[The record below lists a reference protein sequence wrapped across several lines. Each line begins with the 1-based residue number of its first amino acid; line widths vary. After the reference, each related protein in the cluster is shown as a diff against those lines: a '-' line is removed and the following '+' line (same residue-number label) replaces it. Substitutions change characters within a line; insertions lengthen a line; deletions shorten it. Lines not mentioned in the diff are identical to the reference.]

1 MKHNNN
7 YFLSLSAHLS
17 KVLLAKPN
25 KLEISLLNINKSSLQ
40 GAICATFSL
49 SDRFA
54 HVKRIDGLHYENM
67 PMQYKEAVPTSMYVL
82 NQK

>member
-1 MKHNNN
+1 M
-7 YFLSLSAHLS
+7 
-17 KVLLAKPN
+17 
-25 KLEISLLNINKSSLQ
+25 SLLNINKSSLK

-49 SDRFA
+49 SNRFA

>member
-1 MKHNNN
+1 M
-7 YFLSLSAHLS
+7 FSIIVSSPEQSLISS
-17 KVLLAKPN
+17 PN
-25 KLEISLLNINKSSLQ
+25 KLEMSLLNINKSSLQ
-40 GAICATFSL
+40 GAIFATFSL
-49 SDRFA
+49 SNRFA

>member
-1 MKHNNN
+1 M
-7 YFLSLSAHLS
+7 
-17 KVLLAKPN
+17 
-25 KLEISLLNINKSSLQ
+25 SLLNINKSSLQ
-40 GAICATFSL
+40 GAICAN
-49 SDRFA
+49 RFA